1 MIIYLSDFPRTV
13 EDVRALVKHGFKKLN
28 CVNIIEELFNREIED
43 ENDDVEP
50 TAVEKKPSE
59 EVMETNE
66 GKGVEGEDNQP
77 KSPPEKLFN
86 KMYERVA
93 VFENVIQINRFLK
106 QQPVGSDC
114 RQCVV

>member
-1 MIIYLSDFPRTV
+1 MCIRDS
-13 EDVRALVKHGFKKLN
+13 
-28 CVNIIEELFNREIED
+28 FNREIED

-66 GKGVEGEDNQP
+66 GKGAEGEDNQP
-77 KSPPEKLFN
+77 KVSTEKLTN
-86 KMYERVA
+86 KMHERVT
-93 VFENVIQINRFLK
+93 VFENVVEINRFLK

-114 RQCVV
+114 RQCVVQRIKF